1 MKDPLYGRKK
11 GPKGNDI
18 WGAAAF
24 MNTIK
29 DAGGPSQ
36 YVRAIAAIAG
46 AAAGKAAVK
55 EMRGDHE
62 AFTVKRTPPQ
72 RSVSRLN

>member
-11 GPKGNDI
+11 GPNGNDI

-29 DAGGPSQ
+29 DAGGPSKFI
-36 YVRAIAAIAG
+36 RDIAVIAG
-46 AAAGKAAVK
+46 AAGGKAAVK
-55 EMRGDHE
+55 EMRGDSQ
-62 AFTVKRTPPQ
+62 AILFPRKPKQ
-72 RSVSRLN
+72 RPASGLN